1 MVVPCCTTWFIGGL
15 LTNCGNHLKIPYQDS
30 GVMPNSAHFW
40 SWRRPAQKQSLNHS
54 NTIRL
59 SSKNR
64 RYLFF
69 RHCYRIEEDMVKI
82 NLTDWFKCFFE
93 FLYILHDLTTEN
105 LMQILFSMVLE
116 AYIHGAIKSWAFEK
130 DISFTKHGD
139 HFRDFPTSN
148 GTILEALL
156 LIGLIYQARLGE
168 PKLSKAF
175 FQRQEHL
182 LPAWRQKI
190 LRGATTE
197 V

>member
-1 MVVPCCTTWFIGGL
+1 
-15 LTNCGNHLKIPYQDS
+15 
-30 GVMPNSAHFW
+30 
-40 SWRRPAQKQSLNHS
+40 
-54 NTIRL
+54 
-59 SSKNR
+59 
-64 RYLFF
+64 
-69 RHCYRIEEDMVKI
+69 
-82 NLTDWFKCFFE
+82 
-93 FLYILHDLTTEN
+93 
-105 LMQILFSMVLE
+105 MQILFSMVLE

-182 LPAWRQKI
+182 LPAWKQKI